1 MPTGFMRVEHQWLK
15 HGAAFDASRMI
26 NGTKTVPTNA
36 RTRFG
41 PFRFS
46 RRARAGSPPQL
57 ARRLLRQRGAG
68 YFQNLNHS

>member
-26 NGTKTVPTNA
+26 DGTKTVPIIA

-46 RRARAGSPPQL
+46 IRTRPGSPPRL

-68 YFQNLNHS
+68 FFQTLNHG